1 MGKLWNFFRFSLVS
15 LAMLLPILS
24 AKATTDE
31 TKLSLSLKNA
41 NLPTI
46 LKEIKNQT
54 KYDFMYN
61 SKEID
66 INKTISVN
74 VKNVSLDSAL
84 KVCLTPFGL
93 TYTMKDKI
101 IILKKKQEK
110 ANAQISQHLISGVV
124 KDKQGMLLP
133 GVAVILRGTTIGTV
147 TDPSGRFKINIPQGK
162 NILAS
167 RLSG

>member
-110 ANAQISQHLISGVV
+110 GQRNLWW
-124 KDKQGMLLP
+124 
-133 GVAVILRGTTIGTV
+133 
-147 TDPSGRFKINIPQGK
+147 
-162 NILAS
+162 
-167 RLSG
+167 

>member
-110 ANAQISQHLISGVV
+110 ANAQISQHLISGVFSSRTPSKYV
-124 KDKQGMLLP
+124 K
-133 GVAVILRGTTIGTV
+133 VIAMFTSSVTV
-147 TDPSGRFKINIPQGK
+147 I
-162 NILAS
+162 
-167 RLSG
+167 

>member
-74 VKNVSLDSAL
+74 VKNGFGIKSVPY
-84 KVCLTPFGL
+84 PFRFDIHDERQNHYL
-93 TYTMKDKI
+93 
-101 IILKKKQEK
+101 EK
-110 ANAQISQHLISGVV
+110 ETGKSKRSNLATS
-124 KDKQGMLLP
+124 DF
-133 GVAVILRGTTIGTV
+133 RG
-147 TDPSGRFKINIPQGK
+147 RE
-162 NILAS
+162 
-167 RLSG
+167 R